1 MNEQITSI
9 RLPNLAAPVERTITP
24 TPMSFAAGVDP
35 SIDWGNVAKTA
46 IGVGS
51 QLLPVLGGLF

>member
-9 RLPNLAAPVERTITP
+9 RLPLQVAPVERTITP
-24 TPMSFAAGVDP
+24 TPMSFAGMDP

-51 QLLPVLGGLF
+51 QLLPILGGLF